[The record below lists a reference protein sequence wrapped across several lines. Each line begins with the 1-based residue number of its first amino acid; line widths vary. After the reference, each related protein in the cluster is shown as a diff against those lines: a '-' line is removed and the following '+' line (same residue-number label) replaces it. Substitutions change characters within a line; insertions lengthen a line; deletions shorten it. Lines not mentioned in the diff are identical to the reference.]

1 MQNSVPAITFIL
13 ALTLRLEKVNMT
25 RKNGLAKVIGT
36 IASVGGATII
46 TLYKGPPLLHQTH
59 GSRSTLQGDHNF
71 EEMQQNWRWGC
82 IYLLGQCFSWA
93 GWMVFQAPV
102 VKKYPA
108 KLSLTAFT
116 CFFGLIQFLIIAA
129 FVETDLQNWK
139 IASLQELFLILYVV
153 INIFL
158 TSNYQILINT
168 SIKC

>member
-25 RKNGLAKVIGT
+25 RRNGLAKAIGT

-46 TLYKGPPLLHQTH
+46 ILYKGPPLLHQTH
-59 GSRSTLQGDHNF
+59 GSRSTLQGDHNS

-82 IYLLGQCFSWA
+82 IYLLGKCFSWA

-102 VKKYPA
+102 VKKYPKKYPA

-139 IASLQELFLILYVV
+139 IVSL
-153 INIFL
+153 
-158 TSNYQILINT
+158 
-168 SIKC
+168 